1 MMWLFE
7 KSQRQLLNRWTVD
20 LTKQNA
26 DQKALVYIQW
36 KSTPNGFIP
45 FLVNK
50 VKAGQVTNTYYKHG
64 TKQLLLDSLNT
75 NMRGNP

>member
-1 MMWLFE
+1 MWLFE
-7 KSQRQLLNRWTVD
+7 KSQRQLLNRWAVD

-50 VKAGQVTNTYYKHG
+50 VKAGQVMNTYYNHG
-64 TKQLLLDSLNT
+64 TKELLLDSFNT